1 MPSLFTRILQGEIP
15 SHRVAESEEFYAFL
29 DIAPLQMGHTL
40 VIPRL
45 EEDYLFDL
53 EDELLGRMMIFAKQV
68 AAQIKAVTQ
77 CRKVAVLILGL
88 EVNHAHIH
96 LVPINTEGDIDL
108 KKKLQP
114 SQDELADM
122 AARLRAAAL
131 V

>member
-1 MPSLFTRILQGEIP
+1 MPSLFTRIIQGEIP
-15 SHRVAESEEFYAFL
+15 SHRVAENEEFYAFL

-77 CRKVAVLILGL
+77 CRKVAVLVLGL

-96 LVPINTEGDIDL
+96 LVPINTEGDINL

-122 AARLRAAAL
+122 ATRLRAAAL

>member
-1 MPSLFTRILQGEIP
+1 MPSLFTRIIQGEIP
-15 SHRVAESEEFYAFL
+15 SHRVAENEEFYAFL

-77 CRKVAVLILGL
+77 CRKVAVLVLGL

-122 AARLRAAAL
+122 ATRLRAAAL

>member
-1 MPSLFTRILQGEIP
+1 
-15 SHRVAESEEFYAFL
+15 
-29 DIAPLQMGHTL
+29 MGHTL

-53 EDELLGRMMIFAKQV
+53 EDELLARMMIFAKQV

-77 CRKVAVLILGL
+77 CRKVAVLVLGL

>member
-1 MPSLFTRILQGEIP
+1 MPSLFTRIIEGEIP

-29 DIAPLQMGHTL
+29 DIAPLQIGHTL

-45 EEDYLFDL
+45 
-53 EDELLGRMMIFAKQV
+53 
-68 AAQIKAVTQ
+68 QIKAVTQ
-77 CRKVAVLILGL
+77 CRKVAVLVLGL

-96 LVPINTEGDIDL
+96 LVPINAEGDIDL

-114 SQDELADM
+114 SQDQLADM

>member
-1 MPSLFTRILQGEIP
+1 MPSLFTRIIQGEIP
-15 SHRVAESEEFYAFL
+15 SHRVAENEEFYAFL

-77 CRKVAVLILGL
+77 CRKVAVLVLGL

-96 LVPINTEGDIDL
+96 LVPINTEGDINL

-122 AARLRAAAL
+122 ATRLRAAAI